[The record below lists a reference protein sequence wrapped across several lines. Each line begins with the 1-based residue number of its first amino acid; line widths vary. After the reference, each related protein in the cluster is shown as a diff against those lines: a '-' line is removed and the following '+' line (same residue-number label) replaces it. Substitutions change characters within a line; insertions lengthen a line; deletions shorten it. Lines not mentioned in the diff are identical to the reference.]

1 MGIWPS
7 PIYQDKRVEK
17 TQLLNEWANDNADI
31 SEIRS
36 ARRKVD
42 VFVSEG
48 YRNPLQI
55 IQKKGMPQVYGPEA
69 YFFH

>member
-17 TQLLNEWANDNADI
+17 TQLLKRKGNDNANI

-42 VFVSEG
+42 VFMSEG
-48 YRNPLQI
+48 YRHPLQNK
-55 IQKKGMPQVYGPEA
+55 QKDMPQVYGPEA

>member
-17 TQLLNEWANDNADI
+17 TQLLNEWANDNAGI

-36 ARRKVD
+36 ARRRVD

-48 YRNPLQI
+48 YRHPLQI
-55 IQKKGMPQVYGPEA
+55 IQKGMPQVYGPEA

>member
-17 TQLLNEWANDNADI
+17 TQLLKRKGNDNANI

-48 YRNPLQI
+48 YRHPLQNK
-55 IQKKGMPQVYGPEA
+55 QKDMPQVYGPEA
-69 YFFH
+69 YFFR

>member
-7 PIYQDKRVEK
+7 PIYQDKRIEN
-17 TQLLNEWANDNADI
+17 TQLLKRKGNDNANI

-42 VFVSEG
+42 VFMSEG
-48 YRNPLQI
+48 YRHPLQI
-55 IQKKGMPQVYGPEA
+55 IQKGMPQVYGPEA

>member
-17 TQLLNEWANDNADI
+17 TQLLKRKGNDNANI

-42 VFVSEG
+42 VFMSEG
-48 YRNPLQI
+48 YRHPLQNK
-55 IQKKGMPQVYGPEA
+55 QKDMPQVYGPEE